1 MTGSPNQWVR
11 KFALEFPCE
20 LTGVREACRQ
30 SRAELATAGLGEDEL
45 GHWELILAEAGN
57 NAVYYA
63 LGWQKHQPVRFEF
76 YVDEHWVEARV
87 QDHGPGFELPDEVEL
102 PPPDSEDGRGLFLIK
117 TLSDEAAYYRGKGE
131 NWLVL
136 RKKRQPTGTPPAAAA
151 TPPPPDDAGTQKL
164 ATSEATLDLMTEELA
179 SAYESLSTIFR
190 FSAEL
195 ADQPKPEEFARK
207 WLGEVSKIV
216 AADWFILRLLD
227 EGEGLKLVA
236 SSVDLSVREVLSLDN
251 AGEADVSLEM
261 RAASFRMDVWF
272 DATHPVVAVDPLA
285 KLAAQGTGFSHPI
298 VINDRLVGVLSVGR
312 YLSDSVFQ
320 AGQVSL
326 IQTFADF
333 LGIQIR
339 NAQFQQQQLQTK
351 LTARE
356 LQIAADIQ
364 RSLLPKQLPHV
375 PGFQLVGHYQSA
387 RQVGGDFYD
396 VVETSEGGLLLAI
409 ADVMGKGVPAA
420 MFAAIFRSQLRAA
433 AERATSPATMLTW
446 LNRSLF
452 ADLDQV
458 EMFITAQ
465 LVYFKPRERTIQL
478 AAAGHPPL
486 ILAGNDG
493 RLQAVENSGMPLG
506 VLADTEYTERA
517 VSLPPGAN
525 LLMFTDGLTEAR
537 DPEGKL
543 LWLGPLEKCVAQP
556 AKTGQ
561 RAEQTKAALIALVEA
576 HQQGIPP
583 GDDQTFLLLAEYRGD
598 VRGKPP
604 QL

>member
-1 MTGSPNQWVR
+1 VTGTPNQWVR
-11 KFALEFPCE
+11 KFALEFPCDLVE
-20 LTGVREACRQ
+20 VREACRR
-30 SRAELATAGLGEDEL
+30 SRLELAAAGLGEDEL

-63 LGWQKHQPVRFEF
+63 LGWQKHLPVRFEF
-76 YVDEHWVEARV
+76 YVDDLVVEGRV
-87 QDHGPGFELPDEVEL
+87 QDHGPGFELPDQVEL

-131 NWLVL
+131 NWLVVK
-136 RKKRQPTGTPPAAAA
+136 KKRQHTGTQPVVAAA
-151 TPPPPDDAGTQKL
+151 PVPDDARTQEL
-164 ATSEATLDLMTEELA
+164 AASEATLELMTEELA

-195 ADQPKPEEFARK
+195 SEQPKPEEFARK
-207 WLGEVSKIV
+207 WLGEVSKIA
-216 AADWFILRLLD
+216 AADWFILRLLE
-227 EGEGLKLVA
+227 EGEGLKVVA
-236 SSVDLSVREVLSLDN
+236 SSVDLGGREVLSMDN
-251 AGEADVSLEM
+251 AGEGDVSLEM

-272 DATHPVVAVDPLA
+272 DSTHPVAEVDPLA
-285 KLAAQGTGFSHPI
+285 TFARQGSGFSHPI

-312 YLSDSVFQ
+312 YLTDAVFQ

-339 NAQFQQQQLQTK
+339 NAQFQHQQLQTK

-364 RSLLPKQLPHV
+364 RSLLPKQLPQV

-396 VVETSEGGLLLAI
+396 VVETADGGVLLAI

-433 AERATSPATMLTW
+433 AERSTSPAVMLTW

-458 EMFITAQ
+458 EMFITAE
-465 LVYFKPRERTIQL
+465 LVFFNPRERVIL
-478 AAAGHPPL
+478 LSAAGHPPI
-486 ILAGNDG
+486 ILAGSDG
-493 RLQAVENSGMPLG
+493 RLQEVENSGMPLG
-506 VLADTEYTERA
+506 VLADTEYTERKVA
-517 VSLPPGAN
+517 LPPGTN

-543 LWLGPLEKCVAQP
+543 LWLGPLEKCLSQG

-576 HQQGIPP
+576 HQQGVPP

-598 VRGKPP
+598 PRSTTPKK
-604 QL
+604 